1 MKRTRRVKTT
11 VFVILFLWLAVL
23 TSLPAL
29 GASENCSI
37 SVTLKELPSPSE
49 REGLTG
55 SLYRVG
61 SVAEDGRPM
70 LDARYQIRSY
80 PTDGAGFQEAAKR
93 IRRNLKDEAPVA
105 EKAADS
111 NGRLSFP
118 NLERGIYLLTFP
130 EENAYGRI
138 SPTLIHLPYH
148 EVVNGSLNGPVY
160 QAEIEPKAE
169 PMSAATPV
177 PTQTK
182 TPGPTPTE
190 KAEPKVTSPGGS
202 SGGYTKGGSGSS
214 THGTEIS
221 KKGAKTGDDSPV
233 RTYVALSAAALAV
246 ILSLIIW
253 RRRNG
258 K

>member
-49 REGLTG
+49 RAGLTG

-61 SVAEDGRPM
+61 SVTEDDRPI

-80 PTDGAGFQEAAKR
+80 PTDGAGFQAAANA
-93 IRRNLKDEAPVA
+93 IRQRLKDEKPVM
-105 EKAADS
+105 EQKADRG
-111 NGRLSFP
+111 GRLSFP
-118 NLERGIYLLTFP
+118 ELERGIYLLTFP
-130 EENAYGRI
+130 KENSYGRI
-138 SPTLIHLPYH
+138 SPTLIHLPYY
-148 EVVNGSLNGPVY
+148 EVVNGSLTGPVY
-160 QAEIEPKAE
+160 QAEVEPKAE
-169 PMSAATPV
+169 PLSTATPV

-190 KAEPKVTSPGGS
+190 KAEPKVTSPGGG
-202 SGGYTKGGSGSS
+202 SGGYAKGGSGSS
-214 THGTEIS
+214 AHGTGIS

-233 RTYVALSAAALAV
+233 RTYVALSAAALAA
-246 ILSLIIW
+246 ILLLIIW